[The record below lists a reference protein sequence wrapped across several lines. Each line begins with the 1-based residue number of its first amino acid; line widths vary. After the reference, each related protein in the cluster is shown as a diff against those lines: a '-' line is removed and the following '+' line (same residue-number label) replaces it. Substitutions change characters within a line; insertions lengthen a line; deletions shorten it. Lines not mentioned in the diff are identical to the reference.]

1 MKKNIGNDD
10 FTDKVVCLCLE
21 LPNMQLYSL
30 RGNISRKTAFNERDQ
45 FSRIVGKWFVGQFSL
60 KEDFMD
66 ASKHDK

>member
-1 MKKNIGNDD
+1 
-10 FTDKVVCLCLE
+10 
-21 LPNMQLYSL
+21 MQLYSL